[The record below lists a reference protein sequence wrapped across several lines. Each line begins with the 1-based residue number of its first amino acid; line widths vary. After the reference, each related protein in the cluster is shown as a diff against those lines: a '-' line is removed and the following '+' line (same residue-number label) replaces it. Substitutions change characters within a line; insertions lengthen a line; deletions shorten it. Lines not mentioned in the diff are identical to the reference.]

1 MNSFEVCFGII
12 LAFTLCL
19 ANGQKANKGKL
30 EILYNNQPIESFE
43 EKLPNTKEFKCKITG
58 WKDSFYPKTIVKWYL
73 GDQLIHTAKDRSS
86 DLFHDNGQDLIY
98 ARLKPEKIQLKEEH
112 YGKKLNCE
120 AKYEDKTLKEDV
132 TLLMPSKFRVKFT

>member
-98 ARLKPEKIQLKEEH
+98 AVLKPTLKEEH
-112 YGKKLNCE
+112 YGKKLKCE
-120 AKYEDKTLKEDV
+120 AKYQDKALKKDV
-132 TLLMPSKFRVKFT
+132 TLLMPSKFRVKLT